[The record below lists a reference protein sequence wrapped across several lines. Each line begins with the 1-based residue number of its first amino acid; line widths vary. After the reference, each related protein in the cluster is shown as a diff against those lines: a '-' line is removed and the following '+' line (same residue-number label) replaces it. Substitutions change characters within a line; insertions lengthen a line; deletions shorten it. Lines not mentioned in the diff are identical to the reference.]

1 MTREE
6 FLLDMLEY
14 YTVNST
20 RRCIDTAGCCS
31 YSAIS
36 KYTEGCAIGRLLDK
50 EDAQV
55 LQENP
60 FYGSSI
66 NELWDNYHEEII
78 KILPDWM
85 MKLGREFLKSV
96 QDLHDES
103 DYWTSPGLSKYGKT
117 FLLENILIKY
127 ELNIIK
133 FNKFLN

>member
-55 LQENP
+55 LQGNQQQRQ
-60 FYGSSI
+60 GSYQVTPQDVV
-66 NELWDNYHEEII
+66 EGVKTG
-78 KILPDWM
+78 KI
-85 MKLGREFLKSV
+85 S
-96 QDLHDES
+96 
-103 DYWTSPGLSKYGKT
+103 LSET
-117 FLLENILIKY
+117 R
-127 ELNIIK
+127 NIINSLSNDLK
-133 FNKFLN
+133 